1 MEEKKL
7 RKNNTPIEYTTK
19 DYEYMQSLS
28 SAILEKTPSRVSR
41 VLKIWVITVFVFIA
55 WASFAEIDEITRGS
69 GDVVPF
75 GQNQIIQNLEGG
87 IVDSILVQEGQR
99 IKKGDTILKI
109 NNAQS
114 ISKSAT
120 NQSKYTELLAKKYR
134 LKAQANQTE
143 FISKDTDNPELIQQI
158 SLAKNLYESNKIEFL
173 AKDNVIVQQI
183 EQKKQEYKEAKA
195 KIRSLKKSLDY
206 VTQEIAMTAPMV
218 KEGVKSKV
226 DFLKLKREA
235 NGIENDI
242 EAAKLSLPRL
252 LSSIEESREKRKES
266 QQLFINTAK
275 RELNEVS
282 AEISRLITQQIAL
295 SDEVKRTV
303 VTSPVDGIVQ
313 KLYVNTI
320 GGVIKPGEDLVEI
333 VPTNEKLFLE
343 VKIKPSDI
351 AFLHPGAEARIKVSA
366 YDFAIHGGLI
376 GKIVNIS
383 PDTITDNEENTFY
396 LINIETEKNYLG
408 SKKNPL
414 KIIPGMTVSVDI
426 ITGKK
431 TIMEYILKPILKSKQ
446 YVFSER

>member
-1 MEEKKL
+1 MS
-7 RKNNTPIEYTTK
+7 KNNKPVEYTDK
-19 DYEYMQSLS
+19 DYEFMQSLS
-28 SAILEKTPSRVSR
+28 SAILEHTPTRVSAII
-41 VLKIWVITVFVFIA
+41 KIWLITIVVFII
-55 WASFAEIDEITRGS
+55 WASLAKIDEITRGD
-69 GDVVPF
+69 GDVVPY

-87 IVDSILVQEGQR
+87 IVESIFVHEGQT
-99 IKKGDTILKI
+99 IKKGDKILKI
-109 NNAQS
+109 NNAES
-114 ISKSAT
+114 LSKSET
-120 NQSKYTELLAKKYR
+120 NKMKYEELLAKKYR
-134 LKAQANQTE
+134 LDAEAHQKE
-143 FISKDTDNPELIQQI
+143 FKSEITDNPELNRQI
-158 SLAKNLYESNKIEFL
+158 ALAKNLYESNKIEFE

-195 KIRSLKKSLDY
+195 KLKSLNVSLEY
-206 VTQEIAMTAPMV
+206 VSQEIAMTAPMV
-218 KEGVKSKV
+218 REGVKSKV

-242 EAAKLSLPRL
+242 EAAKLSLPR
-252 LSSIEESREKRKES
+252 IESTIKEFRQKRIEN

-275 RELNEVS
+275 KELNEVT
-282 AEISRLITQQIAL
+282 AEILRLQTQQVAY

-320 GGVIKPGEDLVEI
+320 GGVIKPGADLVEI
-333 VPTNEKLFLE
+333 VPTNEKLYLE

-351 AFLHPGAEARIKVSA
+351 AFLHPGAKAKVKVSA
-366 YDFAIHGGLI
+366 YDFAIHGGLV

-383 PDTITDNEENTFY
+383 PDTITDKEENTFY

-408 SKKNPL
+408 TKEHPL

-426 ITGKK
+426 VTGKK
-431 TIMEYILKPILKSKQ
+431 TIMQYILKPILKSKQ